1 MASVEGSPLNL
12 CERLTEARDDYV
24 NALAMLFAKAEIVR
38 ITLRSCFNLGLDLDS
53 PLRFIDNP
61 TGMLGKVG
69 QWFRS
74 LNLVLEDL
82 RSRERIVTVYR
93 LMRAESVAIGG
104 PSEKD
109 FTAALN
115 HLRNSKESS
124 TTTDARLSFDM
135 DALVRSCAPTIDSGA
150 AVRVLAI
157 GAAIATHR
165 ETDGIGPVPEQE
177 NAAFWERMRRER
189 ANSSFEAWIR
199 PPALQLSEEGDIGP
213 PVIVG
218 DRAVFLAPLAWD
230 DASKPA
236 SEMVRMESQSS
247 LRNIPAWNTWVVVF
261 ANKVRTNDSTW
272 PLADW
277 EQRIGRSGTLR
288 KDEVRDIVIGVT
300 LGIIDPAPQLK
311 TSKKKSSGG

>member
-1 MASVEGSPLNL
+1 MNKLGVRANSYQAQEIPPTLEADVDELARIQDTARAFRHTMASVEGSPLNL

-135 DALVRSCAPTIDSGA
+135 DALVRSCAPTEHE
-150 AVRVLAI
+150 
-157 GAAIATHR
+157 HR
-165 ETDGIGPVPEQE
+165 C
-177 NAAFWERMRRER
+177 
-189 ANSSFEAWIR
+189 
-199 PPALQLSEEGDIGP
+199 
-213 PVIVG
+213 
-218 DRAVFLAPLAWD
+218 
-230 DASKPA
+230 
-236 SEMVRMESQSS
+236 
-247 LRNIPAWNTWVVVF
+247 
-261 ANKVRTNDSTW
+261 
-272 PLADW
+272 
-277 EQRIGRSGTLR
+277 
-288 KDEVRDIVIGVT
+288 
-300 LGIIDPAPQLK
+300 
-311 TSKKKSSGG
+311 